1 MLLVKLLLFPGA
13 LVAGAAQISLAD
25 AAISSAPPVI
35 DLGYSRIQGYY
46 DQKHSQ
52 YGWKGIR
59 YASAD
64 RFQAPRIPAKHT
76 AVVQNA
82 TDFGPICWQATEGAT
97 PLTSW
102 GEPVGPQSEDCL
114 FLNINAPAGAGE
126 GSNFPV
132 VIFIHGGGYAF
143 GEAVT
148 NSSFADFITN
158 AGSDVVAVALQYRL
172 GAFGFLAG
180 TETSQ
185 LGVLNAGLLDQQFAL
200 LWVQDHIH
208 KFGGD
213 QSHVTI
219 WGESAGAASVLNHIY
234 AHGGETEKVL
244 GLERPLF
251 QAGIGSSVWIPPL
264 YKYDEPLVEQVYQDL
279 ADAVG
284 CANSSRGSF
293 ACLQAMDAGVLAG
306 AALNI
311 SESAPKAYWTYVPVI
326 EGEGGLITDR
336 ASVLLQQGKK
346 TAGVE
351 KVVGINQADEGFIFV
366 DPALLDESTTDED
379 ELSRQFDSLLASLF
393 PLLTASERESVAEQY
408 PITEG
413 SATGN
418 TFDRIKNVIAD
429 ATLICPTYWF
439 TEAFGS
445 DGWKGIFAYGNA
457 YHHEDVGYYQ
467 GPIWDGE
474 RSVSSVVSFTG
485 ALEGFVRTW
494 DPNQNPAAPDLNPHW
509 PTFDARKE
517 LLFNTTTGDSA
528 AEADPKVIEASSIK
542 VYGTSQT
549 EKCDFWR
556 GSISVN
562 AGL

>member
-132 VIFIHGGGYAF
+132 VIFIHGGGKLPLPFAPFSEPRNDVCVPLGYAF

-158 AGSDVVAVALQYRL
+158 AGNDVVAVALQYRL

-185 LGVLNAGLLDQQFAL
+185 LGVLNAGLLDQVCRF
-200 LWVQDHIH
+200 HPR
-208 KFGGD
+208 
-213 QSHVTI
+213 
-219 WGESAGAASVLNHIY
+219 N
-234 AHGGETEKVL
+234 
-244 GLERPLF
+244 R
-251 QAGIGSSVWIPPL
+251 
-264 YKYDEPLVEQVYQDL
+264 
-279 ADAVG
+279 
-284 CANSSRGSF
+284 R
-293 ACLQAMDAGVLAG
+293 
-306 AALNI
+306 
-311 SESAPKAYWTYVPVI
+311 
-326 EGEGGLITDR
+326 R
-336 ASVLLQQGKK
+336 
-346 TAGVE
+346 
-351 KVVGINQADEGFIFV
+351 
-366 DPALLDESTTDED
+366 
-379 ELSRQFDSLLASLF
+379 
-393 PLLTASERESVAEQY
+393 
-408 PITEG
+408 
-413 SATGN
+413 
-418 TFDRIKNVIAD
+418 
-429 ATLICPTYWF
+429 
-439 TEAFGS
+439 
-445 DGWKGIFAYGNA
+445 
-457 YHHEDVGYYQ
+457 
-467 GPIWDGE
+467 
-474 RSVSSVVSFTG
+474 
-485 ALEGFVRTW
+485 
-494 DPNQNPAAPDLNPHW
+494 
-509 PTFDARKE
+509 
-517 LLFNTTTGDSA
+517 
-528 AEADPKVIEASSIK
+528 
-542 VYGTSQT
+542 
-549 EKCDFWR
+549 
-556 GSISVN
+556 
-562 AGL
+562 